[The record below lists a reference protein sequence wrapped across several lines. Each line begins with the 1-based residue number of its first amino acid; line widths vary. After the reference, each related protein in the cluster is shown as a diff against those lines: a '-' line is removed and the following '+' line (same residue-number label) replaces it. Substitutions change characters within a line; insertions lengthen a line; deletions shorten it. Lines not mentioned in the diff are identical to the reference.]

1 VIDNKQNISDPDWGQ
16 LSVDSE
22 INLSKA
28 YGGIPEKHDH
38 YIHITNSFVP
48 WNGDFNRAVNVSPD
62 SVDDLD
68 VIIRE
73 VRDIHRN
80 KKLDPPN
87 RYDLGPEIKIDNAW
101 ESNFIAKNM
110 KFSEAVFMQAQSQ
123 EAPSDSD
130 NYLYAPGA
138 DEYFSWYRTKME
150 GRNYFTEEYYKMLK
164 PLQSSFITVFKP
176 YWFKVADEIVGSVYI
191 ADFSEY
197 ARLFEVEIEENR
209 QGRGLG
215 LKMMKAVR
223 HKVKLLGLKYVLL
236 ETSGGLP
243 RFYEKC
249 GFKECIRSKIL
260 WQK

>member
-1 VIDNKQNISDPDWGQ
+1 MIDNKQNIPDPDWGQ

-38 YIHITNSFVP
+38 YIHITNPFVP

-62 SVDDLD
+62 SVDGLD

-87 RYDLGPEIKIDNAW
+87 RYDLGPEIKIDNAL
-101 ESNFIAKNM
+101 ESSFVAKNM

-123 EAPSDSD
+123 DNSSGDS
-130 NYLYAPGA
+130 LYAPSS
-138 DEYFSWYRTKME
+138 DEYFNWYRTKMG
-150 GRNYFTEEYYKMLK
+150 GRDYFTDEYYSLLK
-164 PLQSSFITVFKP
+164 PLQSAFIKVFKP
-176 YWFKVADEIVGSVYI
+176 YWFYVADEIVGSVYI
-191 ADFSEY
+191 ADLGGY
-197 ARLFEVEIEENR
+197 ARLFEVEIEEKH

-215 LKMMKAVR
+215 LKMMGAVR
-223 HKVKLLGLKYVLL
+223 HKVKLLGLKYILL
-236 ETSGGLP
+236 ETS
-243 RFYEKC
+243 
-249 GFKECIRSKIL
+249 
-260 WQK
+260 